1 MQHFTLNNIVLT
13 LLSEIRHDATPVKRY
28 IIPLLRGRL
37 QYVVLSQSSCTLHE
51 LECCAS

>member
-13 LLSEIRHDATPVKRY
+13 LLSEVRHGANPVKRY